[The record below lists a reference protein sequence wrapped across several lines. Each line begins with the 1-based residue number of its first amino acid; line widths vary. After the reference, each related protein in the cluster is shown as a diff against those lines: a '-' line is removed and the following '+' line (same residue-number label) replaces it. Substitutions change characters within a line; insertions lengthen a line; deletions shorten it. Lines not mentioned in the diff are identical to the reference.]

1 MIKLDKALS
10 SKEDGFDSIV
20 GRSIPMRKVFEM
32 IEKVAKTE
40 ANILI
45 LGESGTGKELVARSI
60 HSHSN
65 RRDKPFVPVDCGALP
80 ESLLESEL
88 FGYEKGA
95 FTGAL
100 TQRPGIFEFANYGTL
115 FFDEVSNFSLS
126 LQAKLLRVLQ
136 ERQFRRVGGR
146 KLIGADIRIISAS
159 NQDLKK
165 AVEEGKFRE
174 DLYYRLNVISIIL
187 PPLKERKG
195 DIPLL
200 AKYYLKKY
208 SRLNHRTI
216 KGISKDAMRF
226 LEEYSWPGNVREL
239 QNVIERA
246 VSLTENEII
255 QPEDLPTSIRKN
267 RTFSPIPGHFSF
279 KETKRRWVD
288 EFEKE
293 YLKDLLKRTD
303 GNITRAAKE
312 AGLNRK
318 TIYRLLKKH
327 NFRKQAVC

>member
-1 MIKLDKALS
+1 
-10 SKEDGFDSIV
+10 
-20 GRSIPMRKVFEM
+20 MRKVFKM
-32 IEKVAKTE
+32 IKKVAKTE
-40 ANILI
+40 ANVLI
-45 LGESGTGKELVARSI
+45 LGESGTGKELVARAI

-65 RRDKPFVPVDCGALP
+65 RRDRPFVPVDCGALP

-95 FTGAL
+95 FTGAY
-100 TQRPGIFEFANYGTL
+100 TQRPGIFEFAHQGTL
-115 FFDEVSNFSLS
+115 FLDEVGNFSLG

-146 KLIGADIRIISAS
+146 RLIEVDIRVISAS
-159 NQDLKK
+159 NHDPKEMVK
-165 AVEEGKFRE
+165 EGKFRE
-174 DLYYRLNVISIIL
+174 DLYYRLNVISITL
-187 PPLKERKG
+187 PPLRERKG

-200 AKYYLKKY
+200 AEYYLRKY

-216 KGISKDAMRF
+216 KGISKEAMRF
-226 LEEYSWPGNVREL
+226 LEGYPWPGNVREL

-267 RTFSPIPGHFSF
+267 RTFSPVPGLLPF
-279 KETKRRWVD
+279 KEAKRRWVE
-288 EFEKE
+288 EFEKRYFE
-293 YLKDLLKRTD
+293 DLLKKTD

-318 TIYRLLKKH
+318 TIYRIL
-327 NFRKQAVC
+327 RKYRIKRAFNGTFGA